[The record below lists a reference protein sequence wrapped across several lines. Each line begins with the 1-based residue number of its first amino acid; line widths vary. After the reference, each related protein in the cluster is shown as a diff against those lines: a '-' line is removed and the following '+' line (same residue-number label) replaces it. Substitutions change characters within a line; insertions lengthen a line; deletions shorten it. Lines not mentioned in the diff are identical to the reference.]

1 MAHMAHELSHT
12 SLRKLGSPVSPVPRV
27 KTGSTSV
34 RTTGRNVISRVLALL
49 GQVSANRRKQTPEEA
64 IVTDMAKQ
72 HSTLF
77 IT

>member
-1 MAHMAHELSHT
+1 MAHELSHT
-12 SLRKLGSPVSPVPRV
+12 SLCKHGAPVSSVPLV

-34 RTTGRNVISRVLALL
+34 RTTGHNVISRVLALL
-49 GQVSANRRKQTPEEA
+49 GQVSANRRKPTPEEE
-64 IVTDMAKQ
+64 IVSDMAKQ